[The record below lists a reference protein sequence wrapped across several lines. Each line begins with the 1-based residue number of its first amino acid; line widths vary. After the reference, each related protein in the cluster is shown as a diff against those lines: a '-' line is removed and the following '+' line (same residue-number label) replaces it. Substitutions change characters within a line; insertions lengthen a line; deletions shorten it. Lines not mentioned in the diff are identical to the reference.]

1 MDNILLRILLDS
13 YERRQKAEPGTGK
26 NDTIPKSV

>member
-26 NDTIPKSV
+26 NGPFVTIS